1 MAELVTCLSPVTLQG
16 LVISI
21 IFGLANEEVQNVVR
35 SHWRRRMMVRMVK
48 MEGEGRQR
56 LASMRLSAHEE
67 VVKDIECDNSAS
79 TQLTVA

>member
-1 MAELVTCLSPVTLQG
+1 MDNFNLQG

-56 LASMRLSAHEE
+56 LASMRLSGHE

>member
-1 MAELVTCLSPVTLQG
+1 
-16 LVISI
+16 
-21 IFGLANEEVQNVVR
+21 
-35 SHWRRRMMVRMVK
+35 MMVRMVK

-56 LASMRLSAHEE
+56 LASMRLSGHE

>member
-1 MAELVTCLSPVTLQG
+1 
-16 LVISI
+16 
-21 IFGLANEEVQNVVR
+21 
-35 SHWRRRMMVRMVK
+35 MVRMVK

-56 LASMRLSAHEE
+56 LASMRLSGGE

>member
-1 MAELVTCLSPVTLQG
+1 MLLARSAMAELVTCLSPVTLQG

-56 LASMRLSAHEE
+56 LASN
-67 VVKDIECDNSAS
+67 VFI
-79 TQLTVA
+79 